1 MILSVLEAPGGAMC
15 GDMEEEVEDGQGWTG
30 SSWSSARGIKRA
42 RAVQTATFRP
52 ANTPRVPLLY
62 GERCGKCWR
71 SRDSLGVGRRVLR
84 RRRRVCARHV
94 VDRFA
99 GATPV
104 LKRSLNHQ
112 SSINHHLIDAM
123 FSTVIRRAM
132 PSLRQAR
139 SYTAAAHTQASASS
153 SKLDEG
159 EQAIHDKLSE
169 HFQPSELLVQDVSG
183 ACHSHIL
190 PTSVSFGKRV
200 FWGGI

>member
-1 MILSVLEAPGGAMC
+1 MCCGEGDAFVLGTWSTGLPAQLS
-15 GDMEEEVEDGQGWTG
+15 T
-30 SSWSSARGIKRA
+30 
-42 RAVQTATFRP
+42 T
-52 ANTPRVPLLY
+52 
-62 GERCGKCWR
+62 
-71 SRDSLGVGRRVLR
+71 
-84 RRRRVCARHV
+84 
-94 VDRFA
+94 
-99 GATPV
+99 V

-112 SSINHHLIDAM
+112 SSINHHLINAM

-159 EQAIHDKLSE
+159 ERAIHDKLSE

-200 FWGGI
+200 FWGEYRYKKINKCIHYSLLNPRRWLWVILCHYHCERGL